1 MKKFFATLAK
11 SNARRR
17 FAFLLVGMFVMMAM
31 SMNVLADDGDTPA
44 YLTAINTI
52 WTLIA
57 GFLVFFMQAGFAM
70 LETGST
76 RSKGAANI
84 MMKNLMDFCIGS
96 IAFYF
101 IGYGLMFGTSVGGLF
116 GSNNLFG
123 MIDHSS
129 LVCGVPTDAF
139 ILWETVFCATAA
151 TIVSGAMAERTKF
164 IAYCIYSAVISLVIY
179 PVAGH
184 WIWGGGW
191 LAQMGFEDFAGST
204 VVHSIGGWAAL
215 VGAAMLGPRIGK
227 YNKDGK
233 PNVIPGHSIT
243 LAALGVF
250 ILWFGWFGFNPGSTL
265 SALTMDDSGNFS
277 ISAIGTIAMTT
288 NIAAAAG
295 AFAAMIYT
303 WIKNKKPSV
312 SMALNGAVG
321 GLVAITAGCAF
332 VSIEGA
338 LLIGLL
344 AGVLVVVSIE
354 AFEKVFKVDDPAGAI
369 SCHMSCGVFGTLMVG
384 LLDTK
389 SGLLYGG
396 GAKLL
401 GVQALGVLAVA
412 AWTVATT
419 FVLFFIIKKT
429 VGLRVSR
436 EEEISGLDLSEHGEE
451 GYPDFQQIDA
461 IHS

>member
-1 MKKFFATLAK
+1 MDWAVLQTGVPG
-11 SNARRR
+11 
-17 FAFLLVGMFVMMAM
+17 FLLSAVSAA
-31 SMNVLADDGDTPA
+31 SLPTEL
-44 YLTAINTI
+44 LTSINTV
-52 WTLIA
+52 WTLISA
-57 GFLVFFMQAGFAM
+57 FLVFFMQAGFAM

-101 IGYGLMFGTSVGGLF
+101 VGYGLMFGTSVGGLF
-116 GSNNLFG
+116 GSTGFFG
-123 MIDHSS
+123 AIDHSAS
-129 LVCGVPTDAF
+129 VSGIPTDAF

-191 LAQMGFEDFAGST
+191 LAQMGFQDFAGST

-227 YNKDGK
+227 YTKDGK
-233 PNVIPGHSIT
+233 PNSIPGHSIT

-265 SALTMDDSGNFS
+265 SALSLDDSGNFS
-277 ISAIGTIAMTT
+277 IPIVGTIAMTT

-295 AFAAMIYT
+295 ACAAMIYT
-303 WIKNKKPSV
+303 WIRHGKPSV
-312 SMALNGAVG
+312 SMALNGAIG
-321 GLVAITAGCAF
+321 GLVAITAGCAY

-338 LLIGLL
+338 LVIGLL
-344 AGVLVVVSIE
+344 AGVLVVASIE
-354 AFEKVFKVDDPAGAI
+354 FMEKTMKIDDPAGAI
-369 SCHMSCGVFGTLMVG
+369 SCHCTCGVFGTLMVG
-384 LLDTK
+384 LFDVSK
-389 SGLLYGG
+389 GLFYGG
-396 GAKLL
+396 GFGLL
-401 GVQALGVLAVA
+401 GVQFLGVLTVG
-412 AWTVATT
+412 AWTTATC
-419 FVLFFIIKKT
+419 FVLFKVIKAT
-429 VGLRVSR
+429 VGLRVGA
-436 EEEISGLDLSEHGEE
+436 EEELAGLDVSEHAEE
-451 GYPDFQQIDA
+451 GYPDFQQIDT
-461 IHS
+461 IHVA

>member
-1 MKKFFATLAK
+1 MSLAFMQTGLH
-11 SNARRR
+11 N
-17 FAFLLVGMFVMMAM
+17 FLL
-31 SMNVLADDGDTPA
+31 
-44 YLTAINTI
+44 TAASAVSLPSELLNSINTV

-57 GFLVFFMQAGFAM
+57 AFLVFFMQAGFAM
-70 LETGST
+70 LESGST

-101 IGYGLMFGTSVGGLF
+101 VGYGLMFGASVGGWF
-116 GSNNLFG
+116 GSSDFFG
-123 MIDHSS
+123 SIDHTLS
-129 LVCGVPTDAF
+129 VAGIPIDAF

-164 IAYCIYSAVISLVIY
+164 SAYCIYSAVISLIIY

-215 VGAAMLGPRIGK
+215 VGAALLGPRIGK
-227 YNKDGK
+227 YSKDGK
-233 PNVIPGHSIT
+233 PNSIPGHSIT

-265 SALTMDDSGNFS
+265 SALVVDENGNFS
-277 ISAIGTIAMTT
+277 VAAIGTIAMTT

-295 AFAAMIYT
+295 GVTAMLYT
-303 WIKNKKPSV
+303 WIRHKKPSV

-321 GLVAITAGCAF
+321 GLVAITAGCAY

-338 LLIGLL
+338 FVIGLL
-344 AGVLVVVSIE
+344 AGVLVVASIE
-354 AFEKVFKVDDPAGAI
+354 FIEKVLKVDDPAGAI
-369 SCHMSCGVFGTLMVG
+369 SCHCTCGVFGTLMVG
-384 LLDTK
+384 LFDTS
-389 SGLLYGG
+389 SGVFYGG
-396 GAKLL
+396 GWRLFGVQLL
-401 GVQALGVLAVA
+401 GVVAVA
-412 AWTVATT
+412 VWTLATSY
-419 FVLFFIIKKT
+419 VLFKVIKAT
-429 VGLRVSR
+429 VGLRVS
-436 EEEISGLDLSEHGEE
+436 EEEELNGLDVSEHAEE
-451 GYPDFQQIDA
+451 GYPDFQQIDTVHLA
-461 IHS
+461 

>member
-1 MKKFFATLAK
+1 MNFAVMQTGLQ
-11 SNARRR
+11 NI
-17 FAFLLVGMFVMMAM
+17 LLSAVSAA
-31 SMNVLADDGDTPA
+31 SLPA
-44 YLTAINTI
+44 ELLTSINTV
-52 WTLIA
+52 WTLISA
-57 GFLVFFMQAGFAM
+57 FLVFFMQAGFAM

-101 IGYGLMFGTSVGGLF
+101 VGYGLMFGQSVGGLF
-116 GSNNLFG
+116 GGSNFFG
-123 MIDHSS
+123 AIDHTV
-129 LVCGVPTDAF
+129 LVCGIPVDAF

-191 LAQMGFEDFAGST
+191 LAQMGFQDFAGST

-227 YNKDGK
+227 YSKDGK
-233 PNVIPGHSIT
+233 PNSIPGHSIT

-265 SALTMDDSGNFS
+265 SALTLGDNGKFS
-277 ISAIGTIAMTT
+277 IATIGTIAMTT

-295 AFAAMIYT
+295 AFAAMLYT
-303 WIKNKKPSV
+303 WFKHKKPSV
-312 SMALNGAVG
+312 SMALNGAIG
-321 GLVAITAGCAF
+321 GLVAITAGCAY

-338 LLIGLL
+338 LVIGLI
-344 AGVLVVVSIE
+344 AGVLVVASIE
-354 AFEKVFKVDDPAGAI
+354 FFEKVLKIDDPAGAI
-369 SCHMSCGVFGTLMVG
+369 SCHCTCGVYGTLMVG
-384 LLDTK
+384 LFDTSK
-389 SGLLYGG
+389 GLFYGG
-396 GAKLL
+396 GLGL
-401 GVQALGVLAVA
+401 FGVQLLGVLAVGV
-412 AWTVATT
+412 WTVATS
-419 FVLFFIIKKT
+419 FVLFKVLKST
-429 VGLRVSR
+429 VGLRVSA
-436 EEEISGLDLSEHGEE
+436 EEELAGLDVSEHAEE
-451 GYPDFQQIDA
+451 GYPDFQQIDT
-461 IHS
+461 IHMA